1 MQTQT
6 NTTGVD
12 FLVNVLQAAIQTN
25 GTSLNTNAVNA
36 LPQILGLSKTRALI
50 QSGRVPGGQAY
61 QKGSNAAYIPP
72 NALGTVVANT
82 NAGTVFPGGV
92 ETRPSQLPCTK
103 NGAFIVVTSSTT
115 KVTVP
120 LTNTATNTN
129 GQAGDTVFA
138 TWNQIVLYN
147 LTGLGIDNTN
157 SASMTVAGS
166 NTNGANIGLT
176 PVNALGGYTL
186 AGGGGY
192 AVAQN
197 WNGVTIN
204 AANANIE
211 ITPTAGG
218 IFAGVISGS

>member
-12 FLVNVLQAAIQTN
+12 FVLANLQATLQSTGNYSGNSAPAIPDIIALDPQ
-25 GTSLNTNAVNA
+25 NA
-36 LPQILGLSKTRALI
+36 LQQT
-50 QSGRVPGGQAY
+50 GRVPGGAAY

-82 NAGTVFPGGV
+82 NAGQVLLAGW
-92 ETRPSQLPCTK
+92 ETRPSKLTCTK
-103 NGAFIVVTSSTT
+103 NGAFVVQTNGTT
-115 KVTVP
+115 PVVVP

-129 GQAGDTVFA
+129 GQVGDTVFA
-138 TWNQIVLYN
+138 SWNQIVFYN

-157 SASMTVAGS
+157 AAGMTVASS

-176 PVNALGGYTL
+176 PVNAVGGYTL
-186 AGGGGY
+186 AGGGGA
-192 AVAQN
+192 AVQQN
-197 WNGVTIN
+197 WNGVTIAAN
-204 AANANIE
+204 AANIT